1 MWINCEEFIPA
12 KNIEIHS
19 RYCRKPKT
27 RKGTEKDFLEEEMDF
42 DEFINPIE
50 GQADTIPRVNQ
61 RLYKIM
67 KALKH
72 KEIECGG
79 RTNITGN
86 YQQVSLYS

>member
-1 MWINCEEFIPA
+1 
-12 KNIEIHS
+12 
-19 RYCRKPKT
+19 
-27 RKGTEKDFLEEEMDF
+27 MDF
-42 DEFINPIE
+42 DEFINPTE

-86 YQQVSLYS
+86 YQQVGLHS